1 MLMPENARLLKHLR
15 QKRHRRPAAVQDDNA
30 SSGILVNFGDN
41 VGSEG
46 GVVAGRK
53 GPLFE

>member
-1 MLMPENARLLKHLR
+1 LR
-15 QKRHRRPAAVQDDNA
+15 QKRHRRPAAVQDNHS

-46 GVVAGRK
+46 GVVAGQK
-53 GPLFE
+53 APQFE

>member
-1 MLMPENARLLKHLR
+1 MHRPLKHLR
-15 QKRHRRPAAVQDDNA
+15 QKRHRQAAAVQDDDP

-46 GVVAGRK
+46 GVVAGQKAPR
-53 GPLFE
+53 FE

>member
-1 MLMPENARLLKHLR
+1 MLLPENAQLLKHLR
-15 QKRHRRPAAVQDDNA
+15 QKRHRRPAAVQDNHS

-46 GVVAGRK
+46 GVVAGQK
-53 GPLFE
+53 APQFE